1 MSMLK
6 IATHNGIITVVN
18 KKTGGHRTFKI
29 ATVKNGNLKGKRIVS
44 LLIGPDNTSDYLG
57 LGFVHDDGIVRVWG
71 KHKGSVY
78 EKTIEVLNHLDTLPV
93 EVMFEG
99 KCRVCNRVLT
109 NPKSLVIG
117 IGSEC
122 LNKL

>member
-1 MSMLK
+1 MFNT
-6 IATHNGIITVVN
+6 ATHNGIITIFN
-18 KKTGGHRTFKI
+18 RKTGGHRTFKI
-29 ATVKNGNLKGKRIVS
+29 ATIKNGNLKGKRVVS

-57 LGFVHDDGIVRVWG
+57 LGFVHNDGVVRAWN
-71 KHKGSVY
+71 KHKGTVY
-78 EKTIEVLNHLDTLPV
+78 EKTLEVLNHLDKLNV

-99 KCRVCNRVLT
+99 KCRICNRVLT
-109 NPKSLVIG
+109 NPKSLAIG